1 MESATLLRRLLW
13 FVLYAAAAVFALYLF
28 VRPPGMDALSR
39 ARFGD
44 AIYGRAWRP
53 FVTRA
58 LLPWTVR
65 AITIATPAAI
75 RERVSGSVRAR
86 IVRNGEPQHVNEY
99 PYEFAVTLVL
109 LFACLVGFAFS
120 LRRLARVTLGLT
132 GWRLDL
138 IPVPALL
145 FLPCF
150 YVRTSFIYDFPTLF
164 LFTLG
169 LVMLAERRWVG
180 YFVVFAIAC
189 LNKETT
195 LLLTVVWLVNLWNEL
210 PRRKLL
216 LGAAAQV
223 LFLLAVRG
231 GLALLYAD
239 NPGTPLEWHLWR
251 NLDRCSHIDYYL
263 LTRPASSLLREF
275 GPKALAVLGF
285 AGVIASWKN
294 GPRFLKDAFWII
306 VPLLL
311 LSLLFGFL
319 EEARDYYEFYPV
331 GILLLA
337 RPLLGL
343 SFPAKP
349 T

>member
-1 MESATLLRRLLW
+1 
-13 FVLYAAAAVFALYLF
+13 
-28 VRPPGMDALSR
+28 MDALSR

-44 AIYGRAWRP
+44 TIYGRAWRP
-53 FVTRA
+53 FVGRV

-65 AITIATPAAI
+65 AITLATPAAI
-75 RERVSGSVRAR
+75 RERVSGSVRAHM
-86 IVRNGEPQHVNEY
+86 VRNGEPQHVNEY
-99 PYEFAVTLVL
+99 PYEFAVSLVL
-109 LFACLVGFAFS
+109 LSAYLLGFAFS

-132 GWRLDL
+132 GRRLDL

-150 YVRTSFIYDFPTLF
+150 YVHMSFVYDFPTLF

-169 LVMLAERRWVG
+169 LAMLAERRWTG

-195 LLLTVVWLVNLWNEL
+195 LLLTVVWLANLWNEL
-210 PRRKLL
+210 PRRRLL
-216 LGAAAQV
+216 LGAAAQILL
-223 LFLLAVRG
+223 LFVIRG

-239 NPGTPLEWHLWR
+239 NPGTPLEWHLWHNVGR
-251 NLDRCSHIDYYL
+251 YSNLDFYL
-263 LTRPASSLLREF
+263 LTRPASALLREF

-337 RPLLGL
+337 RPLLRL
-343 SFPAKP
+343 TVPADSGA
-349 T
+349 